1 MDRELVLRARNGD
14 RDAFAAIV
22 AASLGRLNAVAR
34 LIVRDRERA
43 EDAVQDALVDAWR
56 DLRSLRDVDRFDAWL
71 HRLLVNACLDIMR
84 RRKRRAIEVELTP
97 IHIPTTA
104 DFTSGVVDR
113 DLLDRGLRALEPS
126 WRAIVVLHYFL
137 GMPLPEVASALG
149 IPLGTAK
156 SRLHRAIGL
165 LRVTV
170 EGDALVETP
179 AVPEGRLA

>member
-71 HRLLVNACLDIMR
+71 HRILINACYSHARKDTR
-84 RRKRRAIEVELTP
+84 RRVREISVTVGGGVTTPDVQASVAATDQLARAIRTL
-97 IHIPTTA
+97 PTEQRATLA
-104 DFTSGVVDR
+104 LVYYLDLPQDEAARILGV
-113 DLLDRGLRALEPS
+113 PT
-126 WRAIVVLHYFL
+126 
-137 GMPLPEVASALG
+137 
-149 IPLGTAK
+149 GTVK
-156 SRLHRAIGL
+156 SRLHRAVES
-165 LRVTV
+165 LRA
-170 EGDALVETP
+170 EFDADARGSGITRQESI
-179 AVPEGRLA
+179 A

>member
-71 HRLLVNACLDIMR
+71 HRILINACYTHAR
-84 RRKRRAIEVELTP
+84 RDSRRHVREISMSVGAGRATSDVQVAVAATDQLARAIRTLPSEQRATLALVYYLDLPQDEAARILGV
-97 IHIPTTA
+97 PT
-104 DFTSGVVDR
+104 
-113 DLLDRGLRALEPS
+113 
-126 WRAIVVLHYFL
+126 
-137 GMPLPEVASALG
+137 
-149 IPLGTAK
+149 GTVK
-156 SRLHRAIGL
+156 SRLHRAL
-165 LRVTV
+165 EQLRA
-170 EGDALVETP
+170 ELDAETRGTGMTSQESI
-179 AVPEGRLA
+179 A

>member
-1 MDRELVLRARNGD
+1 
-14 RDAFAAIV
+14 
-22 AASLGRLNAVAR
+22 
-34 LIVRDRERA
+34 
-43 EDAVQDALVDAWR
+43 
-56 DLRSLRDVDRFDAWL
+56 
-71 HRLLVNACLDIMR
+71 MR
-84 RRKRRAIEVELTP
+84 RRRRRAIEVELTP
-97 IHIPTTA
+97 ILIPMTA
-104 DFTSGVVDR
+104 DFTSDVVDR

-137 GMPLPEVASALG
+137 GMPLPEVASALS

-170 EGDALVETP
+170 AGDAVVETP